1 MRSILWAAITTIVLT
16 TTTSA
21 YAADFDVGEFLQDNC
36 IRCHDDSVY
45 KRPDRLVNSMT
56 QLDSRVRM
64 CDANFGTKLFD
75 DDIASLVDYLN
86 THYYHFEK

>member
-1 MRSILWAAITTIVLT
+1 MRSIHSLAFTAIALVVSTW
-16 TTTSA
+16 A
-21 YAADFDVGEFLQDNC
+21 YAAEFDAEQFLKKNC
-36 IRCHDDSVY
+36 TRCHDDKLYAS
-45 KRPDRLVNSMT
+45 PDRKVHSLT

-75 DDIASLVDYLN
+75 DDIAALVDYLN